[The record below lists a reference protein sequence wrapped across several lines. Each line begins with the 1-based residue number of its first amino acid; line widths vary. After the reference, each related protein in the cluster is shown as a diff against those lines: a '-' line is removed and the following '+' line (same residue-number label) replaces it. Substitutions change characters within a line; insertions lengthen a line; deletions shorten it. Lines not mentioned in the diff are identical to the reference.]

1 MAPNRAP
8 WVLIYITEVATH
20 EIVRALEVVAKT
32 QSAKKDTGQLV

>member
-1 MAPNRAP
+1 MRVPNRAP

-32 QSAKKDTGQLV
+32 QSAMNEPR